1 MEMAA
6 RRVLSLGKGTLLTK
20 LDLKSV
26 YRMVTVH
33 YHDRHLLGMEWRGN
47 VLVDMA

>member
-26 YRMVTVH
+26 TGWSLSIIMTGTY
-33 YHDRHLLGMEWRGN
+33 
-47 VLVDMA
+47 